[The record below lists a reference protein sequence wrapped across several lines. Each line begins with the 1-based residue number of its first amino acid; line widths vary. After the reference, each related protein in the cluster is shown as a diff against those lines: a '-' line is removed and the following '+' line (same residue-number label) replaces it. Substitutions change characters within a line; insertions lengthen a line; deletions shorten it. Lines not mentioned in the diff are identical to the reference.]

1 MFLRREAC
9 GFRLRDPLYQ
19 DSILHLSQPRL
30 LLGRHP
36 MNERADVLVRGPVL
50 GLTILG
56 TVATDAWTLRA
67 AAADQEARLGQS
79 DSPAALIADSA
90 PDSRPVGSS
99 RDPRLRRRTG
109 DEPNFSLR
117 SALW

>member
-67 AAADQEARLGQS
+67 AAADQEARLREIECAR
-79 DSPAALIADSA
+79 AAVRASA
-90 PDSRPVGSS
+90 PAEARPVLS
-99 RDPRLRRRTG
+99 
-109 DEPNFSLR
+109 
-117 SALW
+117 